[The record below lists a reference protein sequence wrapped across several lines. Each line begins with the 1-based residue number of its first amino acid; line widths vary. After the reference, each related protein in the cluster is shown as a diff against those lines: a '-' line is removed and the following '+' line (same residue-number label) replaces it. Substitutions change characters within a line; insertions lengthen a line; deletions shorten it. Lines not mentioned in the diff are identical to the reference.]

1 MFFKSKKIFIFEDI
15 FSWVGFS
22 LLCFSSR
29 SPISAGFLILV
40 ASAYNRPTFHLCIM
54 YIVHCILSHV
64 ILYIQVFML
73 YNVHCTGPHTSGLFC
88 ICNLYLVYLIEY
100 GAILWCTLLYVV
112 YATTIAPA
120 YYWPCVRLPIEYCAW
135 GFERH
140 GILLILQVSCI
151 LCILHN
157 PGCIV
162 CIQLYCTST
171 AQPESD

>member
-1 MFFKSKKIFIFEDI
+1 MFELQEPDLGWIPNSGRVCIQPAYFPLVYYVCCTLYLITCDI
-15 FSWVGFS
+15 VY
-22 LLCFSSR
+22 SS
-29 SPISAGFLILV
+29 FYV
-40 ASAYNRPTFHLCIM
+40 
-54 YIVHCILSHV
+54 V
-64 ILYIQVFML
+64 Q
-73 YNVHCTGPHTSGLFC
+73 CTGPHTSGLFC
-88 ICNLYLVYLIEY
+88 TCNLYLVYNRIWCD
-100 GAILWCTLLYVV
+100 IMCTLLYVV

-140 GILLILQVSCI
+140 GILLILQLSCI

>member
-1 MFFKSKKIFIFEDI
+1 MFFKNKKIFKFEDI

-22 LLCFSSR
+22 LLCLSSR

-54 YIVHCILSHV
+54 YIVHCV
-64 ILYIQVFML
+64 ITCDIVYSSFYVVQ
-73 YNVHCTGPHTSGLFC
+73 CTGPHTSGLFC
-88 ICNLYLVYLIEY
+88 TCNLYLVYNRIWCD
-100 GAILWCTLLYVV
+100 IMCTLLYVV

-120 YYWPCVRLPIEYCAW
+120 YCWPCVRLRIEYCAW

-140 GILLILQVSCI
+140 GILLIFQLSCI

>member
-1 MFFKSKKIFIFEDI
+1 MFFKNKKIFIFEDI

-22 LLCFSSR
+22 LLCLSSR

-73 YNVHCTGPHTSGLFC
+73 YNVQVRIHLAYFVLAIFTLC
-88 ICNLYLVYLIEY
+88 IIEY

-120 YYWPCVRLPIEYCAW
+120 YCWPCVRLRIEYCAW